1 VTRAPARRDPAGLR
15 AAEQGTALAGQAS
28 VRRIALLCLASS
40 LAGCVVVPRLRQGHL
55 NDPSMRAAGGVL
67 EQRAR
72 RKLHTAREGA
82 GGGDGEPAGG
92 GCGCS
97 N

>member
-1 VTRAPARRDPAGLR
+1 MARLALGLVL
-15 AAEQGTALAGQAS
+15 AALVS
-28 VRRIALLCLASS
+28 
-40 LAGCVVVPRLRQGHL
+40 GCVVVPKNRQRYL
-55 NDPSMRAAGGVL
+55 NDPTMQASESPL
-67 EQRAR
+67 EDKAR
-72 RKLHTAREGA
+72 RKLFTAREGA

>member
-1 VTRAPARRDPAGLR
+1 LLEADPVPRALLLA
-15 AAEQGTALAGQAS
+15 ALAAT
-28 VRRIALLCLASS
+28 LLG
-40 LAGCVVVPRLRQGHL
+40 GCVIVPRVRQGHL
-55 NDPSMRAAGGVL
+55 NDPAMQPGGAPL
-67 EQRAR
+67 AERAR

>member
-1 VTRAPARRDPAGLR
+1 MVARLCIFILL
-15 AAEQGTALAGQAS
+15 AATTSG
-28 VRRIALLCLASS
+28 CL
-40 LAGCVVVPRLRQGHL
+40 VVPRTRQGHL
-55 NDPSMRAAGGVL
+55 EDPTMRARESPLDA
-67 EQRAR
+67 RAR

>member
-1 VTRAPARRDPAGLR
+1 MFRFI
-15 AAEQGTALAGQAS
+15 ALAVAA
-28 VRRIALLCLASS
+28 IALT
-40 LAGCVVVPRLRQGHL
+40 GCVVVPKNRQRYL
-55 NDPSMRAAGGVL
+55 NDPTMQATESPL
-67 EQRAR
+67 EDKAR
-72 RKLHTAREGA
+72 RKLFTAREGA

>member
-1 VTRAPARRDPAGLR
+1 MV
-15 AAEQGTALAGQAS
+15 AGQ
-28 VRRIALLCLASS
+28 RRWLLVAILALGS
-40 LAGCVVVPRLRQGHL
+40 AGCLVVPRTRQRWL
-55 NDPSMRAAGGVL
+55 EDPTMRPQESSLDA
-67 EQRAR
+67 RAR

>member
-1 VTRAPARRDPAGLR
+1 MHRLV
-15 AAEQGTALAGQAS
+15 LA
-28 VRRIALLCLASS
+28 VLLATLA
-40 LAGCVVVPRLRQGHL
+40 AGCVVVPKNRQRYV
-55 NDPSMRAAGGVL
+55 NDPTMRSSESPL
-67 EQRAR
+67 EDKAR
-72 RKLHTAREGA
+72 RKLFTAREGA

>member
-1 VTRAPARRDPAGLR
+1 MAAGSRVLYLR
-15 AAEQGTALAGQAS
+15 AMRMSWAVLALAAVVAAS
-28 VRRIALLCLASS
+28 ACA
-40 LAGCVVVPRLRQGHL
+40 VVPKNRRRYLA
-55 NDPSMRAAGGVL
+55 DPTMQPSESAL
-67 EQRAR
+67 EDHAR

-82 GGGDGEPAGG
+82 AGGDGEPAGG

>member
-1 VTRAPARRDPAGLR
+1 MVR
-15 AAEQGTALAGQAS
+15 ALAAWLVLAALSSGCAIVPKNRRKYLADPTMQAS
-28 VRRIALLCLASS
+28 DS
-40 LAGCVVVPRLRQGHL
+40 P
-55 NDPSMRAAGGVL
+55 L
-67 EQRAR
+67 EDRAR

-82 GGGDGEPAGG
+82 AGGDGEPAGG

>member
-1 VTRAPARRDPAGLR
+1 MIGLLG
-15 AAEQGTALAGQAS
+15 ASALTAC
-28 VRRIALLCLASS
+28 RI
-40 LAGCVVVPRLRQGHL
+40 VPKNRQGYL
-55 NDPSMRAAGGVL
+55 NDPTMRAS
-67 EQRAR
+67 ESPTEDRAR

-92 GCGCS
+92 GCACG

>member
-1 VTRAPARRDPAGLR
+1 M
-15 AAEQGTALAGQAS
+15 QAS
-28 VRRIALLCLASS
+28 DS
-40 LAGCVVVPRLRQGHL
+40 P
-55 NDPSMRAAGGVL
+55 L
-67 EQRAR
+67 EDRAR

-82 GGGDGEPAGG
+82 AGGDGAPAGG